1 MEHRDNYLIQVQ
13 QAKAWFLRYDA
24 QALIRKLKLES
35 DGEYLYTKMLCKPYR
50 ISLHTGDVQR
60 REETWVETNNHGEVM
75 TLLDLVCDSREDRF
89 LTGNWENMTTF
100 GLRFHQNLM
109 GTSADPFARA
119 IQENVAG
126 FRRACGRLEATYAP
140 GGDMAFALELFDGL
154 KIAIQFWEGDEE
166 FAPRVR
172 YLWDSNALM
181 YLKYETMWF
190 AIGMMQRRILQEM
203 KSL

>member
-1 MEHRDNYLIQVQ
+1 
-13 QAKAWFLRYDA
+13 
-24 QALIRKLKLES
+24 
-35 DGEYLYTKMLCKPYR
+35 
-50 ISLHTGDVQR
+50 
-60 REETWVETNNHGEVM
+60 
-75 TLLDLVCDSREDRF
+75 
-89 LTGNWENMTTF
+89 
-100 GLRFHQNLM
+100 
-109 GTSADPFARA
+109 
-119 IQENVAG
+119 
-126 FRRACGRLEATYAP
+126 
-140 GGDMAFALELFDGL
+140 MAFALELFDGL